1 MDTLIGEVKISLNRE
16 KRTLYVGHKSSI
28 LKLPLPKKTACHMHF
43 YSCIIHAYEMHVE
56 CCELAVSN
64 GCIMLANGMFTCI
77 LHVIPLHFPCCFPA
91 TTLQLCYMC
100 YAFKRV
106 QHEFNSV
113 FHAFPKKVKCM
124 SHSFKLHAKCIQT
137 CKPYEFK
144 QYVPCISQVE

>member
-1 MDTLIGEVKISLNRE
+1 
-16 KRTLYVGHKSSI
+16 
-28 LKLPLPKKTACHMHF
+28 MHF

-64 GCIMLANGMFTCI
+64 GCTNGVFTCI

-137 CKPYEFK
+137 CKPYEFITVCTMHLPSSIK
-144 QYVPCISQVE
+144 LHAQCSYTTCAMH